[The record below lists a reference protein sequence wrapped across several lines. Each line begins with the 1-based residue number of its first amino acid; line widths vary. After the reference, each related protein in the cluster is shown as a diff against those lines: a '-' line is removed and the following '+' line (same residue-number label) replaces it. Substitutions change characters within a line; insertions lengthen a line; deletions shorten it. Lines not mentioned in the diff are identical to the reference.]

1 MALSSAG
8 NLRHKVLI
16 KSYVQTTDEVGGQ
29 TAIESTSSAWM
40 SVKPMTGSRA
50 LQYEQIINGTPF
62 EIICRYFD
70 GVGISVGDVLVY
82 NSENLKIHSQIA
94 MDDDYVKFLAV
105 RRKT

>member
-8 NLRHKVLI
+8 NLRHKVTI
-16 KSYVQTTDEVGGQ
+16 KSYAQTTDEVGGQ
-29 TAIESTSSAWM
+29 TAVESTSSAWM
-40 SVKPMTGSRA
+40 SVKPMTGSRT
-50 LQYEQIINGTPF
+50 LQYEQIVNGTPF

-70 GVGISVGDVLVY
+70 GTSINIGDVLVY
-82 NSENLKIHSQIA
+82 NGQNLKIHSQIA